1 MTDQKAEA
9 ERAGGRKAKGGRSST
24 RTAKGERSG
33 ARTAGPASEAK
44 AASAGSKTRSAPNP
58 LLEPWTTP
66 FEMPPF
72 DRIRAEHFLPAFD
85 RVFADN
91 IAEIE
96 AIAKEKAKPT
106 FANTIEALER
116 VGRALSRVASAFFR
130 LARTDADEKIREIER
145 EIAPRY
151 ARHAMRIYQNAG
163 LFRRV
168 DALMQ
173 ARTELGLGE
182 EQSRVLERYHRGFV
196 RAGAALD
203 AEARQRL
210 ATIAERLA
218 ALSTNFNQNVLADEQ
233 DFVLVLERETD
244 LAGLP
249 EAVRAAAARTAA
261 ERGHDGKHA
270 VTLARSSIEPF
281 LQFSARREL
290 RERAYKAWRQRGA
303 NGGERDN
310 RGIVAEI
317 LKLRAE
323 RARLLGFR
331 TSAEAALEF
340 SMAKTPDNVRKLLM
354 EVWTAA
360 RVRAGEERD
369 ELQKAVRAEGGNFEV
384 AGADWRYYAEKVR
397 KAKFDVDEAEVK
409 PYLQLDNIIAAAF
422 DVAQRL
428 FGVSFKERS
437 DLPVYHPEV
446 RTFEVVGADGRHLG
460 LFLGDYFAR
469 PSKHSGA
476 WKAAWRD
483 QHKLDAT
490 EVRPIV
496 VNVMNF
502 AKGAPGEPALLS
514 IDDARTLFHEFGHAL
529 HGLLSDVTYPTVS
542 GTNVERD
549 FVELPSQLYEHW
561 ILHPEVLRRFARHYK
576 TGAPPPEA
584 LLAKIKAARN
594 FNQGFATVEYVA
606 SAIVDLDL
614 HTLEDPSGLDV
625 DAFEKASLG
634 RIGAPGEIGMRHRIP
649 HFQHIIG
656 GYASAYYS
664 YMWSE
669 VMDADAFRAFEE
681 AGDIFD
687 PALARR
693 LHDHIYAAGGK
704 RDPADAYRAFRG
716 RLPTPEA
723 LLEKRGL
730 APSAARQAR
739 DHA

>member
-1 MTDQKAEA
+1 
-9 ERAGGRKAKGGRSST
+9 
-24 RTAKGERSG
+24 
-33 ARTAGPASEAK
+33 
-44 AASAGSKTRSAPNP
+44 
-58 LLEPWTTP
+58 
-66 FEMPPF
+66 MPPF
-72 DRIRAEHFLPAFD
+72 ERIRSEHFLPAFEQA
-85 RVFADN
+85 FAEN

-96 AIAKEKAKPT
+96 AIAKQKAEPT

-116 VGRALSRVASAFFR
+116 AGRGLSRVAGVFFR
-130 LARTDADEKIREIER
+130 LARTDADEAIRAVER
-145 EIAPRY
+145 EIAPAC
-151 ARHAMRIYQNAG
+151 ARHSMRIHQNAR

-168 DALMQ
+168 DALMRSKADPGLSGEQ
-173 ARTELGLGE
+173 A
-182 EQSRVLERYHRGFV
+182 RVLERYHRAFV

-203 AEARQRL
+203 AGARKRL
-210 ATIAERLA
+210 AAIAERLA
-218 ALSTNFNQNVLADEQ
+218 ALSTAFNQNVLADEQ
-233 DFVLVLERETD
+233 GFVLVLEGERD

-249 EAVRAAAARTAA
+249 EPARAAAAQTAA
-261 ERGHDGKHA
+261 ERGHEGRHA

-281 LQFSARREL
+281 LQFSARRDL
-290 RERAYKAWRQRGA
+290 REQAYKAWRQRGA
-303 NGGERDN
+303 NGGKSDN
-310 RGIVAEI
+310 RKIVAEI

-331 TSAEAALEF
+331 TSADAALEF
-340 SMAKTPDNVRKLLM
+340 SMAKTPDSVRKLLM

-360 RVRAGEERD
+360 RARAAAERD
-369 ELQKAVRAEGGNFEV
+369 ELQKAVRAEGGNFAV

-397 KAKFDVDEAEVK
+397 KARFDVDEAEVK
-409 PYLQLDNIIAAAF
+409 PYLQLDNVIAAAF
-422 DVAQRL
+422 DVARRL
-428 FGVSFKERS
+428 FGVSFKERHG
-437 DLPVYHPEV
+437 LPVYHPEV
-446 RTFEVVGADGRHLG
+446 RTFEAIGADGRHLG

-483 QHKLDAT
+483 QHKLDAA

-514 IDDARTLFHEFGHAL
+514 LDDARTLFHEFGHAL

-561 ILHPEVLRRFARHYK
+561 ILQPDVLRRFARHYK
-576 TGAPPPEA
+576 TGDPLPEA

-606 SAIVDLDL
+606 SALVDLDL
-614 HTLEDPSGLDV
+614 HTLEDPSDLDV
-625 DAFEKASLG
+625 DCFEKECLG
-634 RIGAPGEIGMRHRIP
+634 RIGAPEEIGMRHRIP

-669 VMDADAFRAFEE
+669 VMDADAFKAFEE

-687 PALARR
+687 PALSRR

-730 APSAARQAR
+730 AGTAGIDADRLPPNEKEHARSRGATGV
-739 DHA
+739 ASSGW